1 MQYTQTI
8 TYNKKTRKAEI
19 TMIEINHL
27 VKKYGPNYAVDDI
40 SFSVKAG
47 EIVGFL
53 GPNGAGKSTTMNILT
68 GYLSATSGTA
78 KIAGIDIL
86 ENPMEAKMHIG
97 FLPEHPP
104 LYLDMTVKEYLN
116 FVFDLKKCNF
126 NRKMHIEEICSV
138 IKIEDVYKRPI
149 GHLSK
154 GYRQRV
160 GIAQALIGNPD
171 VLIFDEPT
179 VGLDPKQIIEIRNL
193 ITGLGKK
200 HTIILSS
207 HILPEVQSVCDR
219 IVIINKGKIVA
230 DAKTEELNVL
240 TGARKHIAK
249 ITGDKDSVVKLVNSV
264 VGVTSC
270 ECLDVKDGDAYSYLV
285 ESQSDTDVRKAL
297 FRRIADSGLFMTGL
311 EPVGANL
318 EDVFISLVNNDTE
331 KTEGGDA

>member
-1 MQYTQTI
+1 
-8 TYNKKTRKAEI
+8 
-19 TMIEINHL
+19 MIEINRL
-27 VKKYGPNYAVDDI
+27 VKKYGANFAVNDI
-40 SFSVKAG
+40 SFSVEQG

-68 GYLSATSGTA
+68 GYLSATSGSA

-86 ENPMEAKMHIG
+86 ENPMEAKKHIG

-116 FVFDLKKCNF
+116 FVYDLKKSEYN
-126 NRKMHIEEICSV
+126 KKKHILEICEV
-138 IKIEDVYKRPI
+138 MKIEDVFTRPI

-160 GIAQALIGNPD
+160 GFAQALIGNPD

-179 VGLDPKQIIEIRNL
+179 VGLDPKQIIEMRNL
-193 ITGLGKK
+193 ISNLGKK

-219 IVIINKGKIVA
+219 IIIINKGKIVA
-230 DAKTEELNVL
+230 DAKTNELDVL

-249 ITGDKDSVVKLVNSV
+249 ITGSREQVINLVSEITGVVL
-264 VGVTSC
+264 C
-270 ECLDVKDGDAYSYLV
+270 EFLNVRDGDAYSYLI
-285 ESQSDTDVRKAL
+285 ESQSDVDIRKML
-297 FRRIADSGLFMTGL
+297 FRKIAENGLFMTGL
-311 EPVGANL
+311 EPCGTSL
-318 EDVFISLVNNDTE
+318 EDVFITLVNNDA
-331 KTEGGDA
+331 KGGSTDVGNI